1 MRKYDPQAI
10 EKEWQAR
17 WEEWGLYTTAEG
29 SDRPKKY
36 ILEMFPYPSGD
47 LHMGHVRNYSIGDVV
62 ARFHRMRGFNVL
74 HPIGWDSFGLPAEN
88 AAIKRGIH
96 PKTWTYENI
105 AKQKEQMHRLGLSYD
120 WDRVIIT
127 SDPQYYMW
135 GQYIFLK
142 LYERGLVYRANSL
155 VNWCPSCKTVLANE
169 QVEGGTC
176 WRCHTIVEK
185 RELEQWFFKI
195 TDYAQRLLSDLEL
208 LTGWPERVKTM
219 QRNWIGRSEG
229 AMVRFTIADSGDE
242 VEVFTTRPDTLF
254 GATFFLLAPEHP
266 LADKLTKGKPAE
278 GELSKMRAKLSRQ
291 SAVDRAAGEFEKEGI
306 STGAFAINPV
316 NNKKMPVWVANYVL
330 MEYGTGAVMAV
341 PAHDQRD
348 FEFAR
353 KYSIPVKVVISQ
365 TGDTQVTDELAQA
378 YVGAGVLVDSGEFD
392 GLGSR
397 EAIAKVT
404 KWLGERGKG
413 RPAIHYRLRDWLIS
427 RQRYWGNP
435 IPIIYCDKCGVVP
448 VPQDQ
453 LPVLLPEDVNLG
465 ASGSPLAENAGFVQT
480 VCPTCGGKARRETDT
495 MDTFTCSSWYFL
507 RFCSP
512 KAEMMPFDPAA
523 ADYWMPV
530 DQYIGGIEHAVLH
543 LLYARFFT
551 KAFND
556 LHFMESVEPF
566 TNLLTQG
573 MVKLDGVTM
582 SKSRGN
588 VVSPEEIISKYG
600 ADTARMFILFA
611 APPEKDLE
619 WSHEGVEGLFRFLG
633 RVWRLVSGNADNSSK
648 MSTVQKGDAA
658 AKKLTR
664 DVHRAIKKV
673 TVDIGDRCN
682 LNTAISAVMELV
694 NAAYLYLEN
703 RELERCHAPTLDILD
718 KAVLLLLAPFAPH
731 MTEEL
736 WQTRWPGPSVHLQAW
751 PAYDTELICEESIT
765 LVVQVNGKVR
775 DKLECGRGLTKDELE
790 GLALAGGKVAAHI
803 AGKSV
808 RKVIVIPDK
817 LVNIVVS

>member
-10 EKEWQAR
+10 EEKWQAR
-17 WEEWGLYTTAEG
+17 WDEWGLYATAEE

-62 ARFHRMRGFNVL
+62 ARFHRMRGYNVL

-105 AKQKEQMHRLGLSYD
+105 AKQKEQMRRLGLSYD
-120 WDRVIIT
+120 WERVIIT
-127 SDPQYYMW
+127 SDPDYYMW
-135 GQYIFLK
+135 GQYIFLQ
-142 LYERGLVYRANSL
+142 LYEKGLVYRAKSL
-155 VNWCPSCKTVLANE
+155 VNWCSSCKTVLANE

-176 WRCHTIVEK
+176 WRCHTIVRK

-195 TDYAQRLLSDLEL
+195 TDYAERLLGDLEL

-229 AMVRFTIADSGDE
+229 AMAKFTIDDTGDE

-266 LADKLTKGKPAE
+266 LADRLVSGKPAE
-278 GELSKMRAKLSRQ
+278 AELLRMRENLSRQ
-291 SAVDRAAGEFEKEGI
+291 SAVDRAAGVFEKEGI
-306 STGAFAINPV
+306 FTGAYAINPV
-316 NNKKMPVWVANYVL
+316 NGEKMPVWVANYVL

-353 KYSIPVKVVISQ
+353 KYGIPVKVVISD
-365 TGDTQVTDELAQA
+365 TGRPGKPDDMAEA
-378 YVGAGVLVDSGEFD
+378 YVGAGVLVGSGEFD
-392 GLGSR
+392 GLASK
-397 EAIAKVT
+397 EAVQAVT
-404 KWLGERGKG
+404 KWLSERGKG
-413 RPAIHYRLRDWLIS
+413 RHAVHYRLRDWLIS

-435 IPIIYCDKCGVVP
+435 IPIIYCDKCGAVP
-448 VPQDQ
+448 VPEDQ
-453 LPVLLPEDVNLG
+453 LPVLLPENVDLSV
-465 ASGSPLAENAGFVQT
+465 SGSPLAENKEFSET
-480 VCPTCGGKARRETDT
+480 VCPNCGGEARRETDT

-512 KAEMMPFDPAA
+512 KAEKTPFDSAA

-551 KAFND
+551 KALND
-556 LHFMESVEPF
+556 LNFMKTVEPF
-566 TNLLTQG
+566 TDLLTQG

-588 VVSPEEIISKYG
+588 VVSPEEIIAKYG

-633 RVWRLVSGNADNSSK
+633 RVWRLVGGNAENANK
-648 MSTVQKGDAA
+648 MSTQPEGDAA
-658 AKKLTR
+658 ARKLTR

-673 TVDIGDRCN
+673 TVDIGERCN
-682 LNTAISAVMELV
+682 LNTAIAAVMELV

-703 RELERCHAPTLDILD
+703 REPGACHAPTLDTLD
-718 KAVLLLLAPFAPH
+718 RAVLLLLAPFAPH
-731 MTEEL
+731 MAEEL
-736 WQTRWPGPSVHLQAW
+736 WQARWPGPSVHLQPW
-751 PAYDTELICEESIT
+751 PVYDPELITEELIT

-775 DKLECGRGLTKDELE
+775 DKLECARGLAGEELE
-790 GLALAGGKVAAHI
+790 GLALAGAKVMAYT
-803 AGKSV
+803 AGKTV
-808 RKVIVIPDK
+808 RKIIVVPDK